1 MAFCSQC
8 GNQLADESK
17 FCDKCGAPVGSTDSQ
32 SNSNKTKNISDFV
45 EDLGAKIG
53 YFIGAKIAD
62 FNNTADYTSE
72 FEQTDIASNKAFA
85 ALAYLGILVLI
96 PILAAPNSKFARFH
110 SNQGLALLI
119 VNVVTS
125 IALSIIRIAMYAIAD
140 PLGRI
145 ISVITWAVGIL
156 ILVLAIIGII
166 NAVQGKAKELP
177 LIGKIKLLK

>member
-17 FCDKCGAPVGSTDSQ
+17 FCDKCGAPVGGADSQ
-32 SNSNKTKNISDFV
+32 SANNKTKNISDSV
-45 EDLGAKIG
+45 EDL
-53 YFIGAKIAD
+53 GAKIAD

-72 FEQTDIASNKAFA
+72 FDQTDISSNKAFA

-110 SNQGLALLI
+110 SNQGLSLLI
-119 VNVVTS
+119 VNVITS
-125 IALSIIRIAMYAIAD
+125 IVLSIVRIAMYAIAD

-166 NAVQGKAKELP
+166 NSVQGKAKELP